1 MELAHEIRVVG
12 ADDKRG
18 VLPTLI
24 FAHGAGFCRQIWN
37 GVLNE
42 LESCGTNLSFRA
54 ALIDMRSH
62 GQSRDENGEKLFWD
76 QMFMDVRK
84 TIDVIASCDPSGSG
98 ELVGVGHS
106 LGATTLLFLE
116 AQSPGLFSS
125 LVVAE
130 PIPLD
135 ESLKQGAVL
144 DPKLIELTRK
154 RKSQWRDLTEAAA
167 YVNRVYRSWDYRA
180 RNGYIQGALRVY
192 RDSVVLRCPPMM
204 EMTIYQQNRI
214 TSESINFSLLEC
226 PITVL
231 QGEKSKTTL
240 SCIMISQMQKVL
252 PNIQVV
258 VAAGAGHDIPMETPA
273 VFLLPIQ
280 SAIERLSAGFRS
292 ATSKL

>member
-1 MELAHEIRVVG
+1 MELAYEIRVVG
-12 ADDKRG
+12 AGDELG

-37 GVLNE
+37 GVLDE

-54 ALIDMRSH
+54 ALIDLRSH

-76 QMFMDVRK
+76 TMFMDVRK
-84 TIDVIASCDPSGSG
+84 TIDVIASFDPTDSGQ
-98 ELVGVGHS
+98 LVGVGHS

-116 AQSPGLFSS
+116 TQSPGLFSS

-154 RKSQWRDLTEAAA
+154 RKSQWKDLTEATA
-167 YVNRVYRSWDYRA
+167 YVKRVYRSWDYRA
-180 RNGYIQGALRVY
+180 QNGFIQGALKAY
-192 RDSVVLRCPPMM
+192 PDSVVLRCPPRM

-231 QGEKSKTTL
+231 KGEKSKTTL
-240 SCIMISQMQKVL
+240 SFIMTSQMQKVL

-258 VAAGAGHDIPMETPA
+258 VAAGAGHDIPMETPD
-273 VFLLPIQ
+273 VFRLPIQ
-280 SAIERLSAGFRS
+280 SAIKRLPASPGNPIG
-292 ATSKL
+292 KL